1 VSSGQISTKNEKIL
15 VGDWNFIFFTATFLF
30 FLVLKEITLKK
41 INMKKFYSLLAF
53 IALFNMSSC
62 TSDDNLLNHETQN
75 SVDLYVLGQK
85 NGQTC
90 YWKNNQVVTLN
101 QGNFVTSDPNK
112 IIVSNNNVHILGN
125 STDVDLYWNNGTL
138 TNLTSTFSDNTQV
151 VKGIWDMEVVGNDV
165 YFVGFTKNPLVT
177 AEIYD
182 LAYWKN
188 GQKTIIA
195 ANINSIPESSIAVA
209 NNTVYVT
216 SKSNLSDPKYY
227 INGVSTSLPNGTQIS
242 ELTKKGN
249 SVYIYGNK
257 GNNGFYK
264 NLTTNIET
272 LFPTPHLITNLIFD
286 GNDVYHFTADEF
298 YKNTVVT
305 PLNIQP
311 VNGQTSY
318 LLPFQKAIVL
328 NGNIYSIQNCSPMFS
343 AGFSM
348 VGINGVNVFES
359 NSTNEV
365 GFFTDLFV
373 VQN

>member
-1 VSSGQISTKNEKIL
+1 MEFGI
-15 VGDWNFIFFTATFLF
+15 FYFFTATFLL

-41 INMKKFYSLLAF
+41 INMKNVYSLLAF
-53 IALFNMSSC
+53 ITLFIMSSC
-62 TSDDNLLNHETQN
+62 TSDDNLINQETQN

-227 INGVSTSLPNGTQIS
+227 TNGVSTNLPNGTQITG
-242 ELTKKGN
+242 LTKKGN
-249 SVYIYGNK
+249 SVYIYGNN

-264 NLTTNIET
+264 DLSTNIET
-272 LFPTPHLITNLIFD
+272 LFPTPYSVTNLIFD
-286 GNDVYHFTADEF
+286 GNDVYYFTADEF

-318 LLPFQKAIVL
+318 LLPFQKANVL

-365 GFFTDLFV
+365 GYFTDLFV